1 MKMKKILA
9 AVLSL
14 LMLLAL
20 FPTVALAADGE
31 GSGNAEGIKVSKT
44 AELAD
49 DGTYTINL
57 EAYATGTTT
66 TVTEKSNVPL
76 DVVMIIDQSGSMK
89 NYLTDLKAAVLKF
102 IENVRTNALAD
113 PENPVNH
120 RIAIVGFA
128 SNGTTYNDAKYENT
142 ELFIGRTQYNYNGGS
157 TGANDAAGKYGSA
170 LQDVS
175 TDAGY
180 NNLVASKDALAAYG
194 GTYPSAGYEMANGI
208 FAANPN
214 TDSEGNV
221 VRNRIIVFFTD
232 GEPGDGDSFSTNEAN
247 STIGKAYTSKNTY
260 GATVYTVGF
269 YSNASKNVTNFM
281 NYLSSNYPNAQS
293 MSATTN
299 TEYEYTPVYNVDT
312 DKTYYVYRDGQYR
325 EVTWRSTFYD
335 SKEAWREGFGN
346 GDKTYTPKNSA
357 DDKANTQFY
366 ERTEKTT
373 TTGGPGE
380 KSADKYY
387 MTTSDSSELEKIFQ
401 TISQD
406 IETPSTSV
414 TLGSSSVM
422 KDIIGTAFDL
432 PDGFTVSGNIS
443 VKTVAG
449 STTDGT
455 SINWDNENAVLSPA
469 GVKATADTENNKVEV
484 TGFNYADKYIA
495 PGHNGEKLVVTIT
508 GVEATEAAATGEAVP
523 TNGELSGIYENGEA
537 AVPVKKFERP
547 LTVIGNKTYVL
558 DYAKPAELTDLG
570 QSVTHLDADGMQR
583 FTTADLAGFAEK
595 YGTVS
600 YNGSNLTY
608 TPTTTNW
615 DGYDSFFA
623 FGTKDSGFSW
633 SKVSVLPANN
643 VYYEDDF
650 ITGESGVTVGIEY
663 TGKWDVD
670 KTASGG
676 NTETANNDVHGGWVE
691 NDTGLSDDTG
701 YSDGSAHKSDLT
713 NGGSATATFTFT
725 GTGVDIYSSTNADTG
740 TIIASLRGNDDS
752 GEKVSKAY
760 IIDNKAASGDYYQIP
775 TATFTGLPHG
785 TYTVTITVTTAAAAS
800 EGRYT
805 YYLDGIRVY
814 NPIQDLEGTDST
826 VQGAY
831 ENELSAT
838 FTEVRDLL
846 KSGYTAF
853 IDEGLD
859 ENGNRTGKSTVG
871 DYKTSEY
878 GPIAP
883 EHEIYLANGQSVVL
897 GLSGTADKY
906 YIGLKAPSGTATTA
920 NISAGGTNKTSVS
933 VSSASDLYYVVVPN
947 DGDTITVEN
956 TGDGLLSITKL
967 RTTLAAGSGA
977 SGVSF
982 LDLDDETA
990 LNTYTAFTSYSMVAY
1005 NAAPATEEELEEQEK
1020 PEVTEPEEPA
1030 QPETPEEEGPGEVI
1044 IENPTEPE
1052 KPADEV
1058 RDEFINWLTSLFNSM
1073 RKIIGRH

>member
-31 GSGNAEGIKVSKT
+31 GSGNAEGIVVSKT

-76 DVVMIIDQSGSMK
+76 DVVMIIDQSGSMDG
-89 NYLTDLKAAVLKF
+89 YLTDLKAAVLKF
-102 IENVRTNALAD
+102 IDNVRTNALAD

-128 SNGTTYNDAKYENT
+128 SNGTSYNDAKYENT

-157 TGANDAAGKYGSA
+157 TGANDAAGNYGSA

-180 NNLVASKDALAAYG
+180 NNLVASKDALDAYG

-208 FAANPN
+208 FNANPN

-269 YSNASKNVTNFM
+269 YSKASTKITNFM

-293 MSATTN
+293 MSATTK
-299 TEYEYTPVYNVDT
+299 TEYEYTPVYSVDKS
-312 DKTYYVYRDGQYR
+312 KTYYIQESNGSYSEVEYVTTLFDGSGWRTYRY
-325 EVTWRSTFYD
+325 
-335 SKEAWREGFGN
+335 
-346 GDKTYTPKNSA
+346 GDDYYPKTSA
-357 DDKANTQFY
+357 GDNDQSHTQFY
-366 ERTEKTT
+366 ERTEKTI

-380 KSADKYY
+380 KADSKYY

-455 SINWDNENAVLSPA
+455 TITWSTETPNPD
-469 GVKATADTENNKVEV
+469 GVIATADTVNNKVEV
-484 TGFNYADKYIA
+484 TGFDYADKYIA

-508 GVEATEAAATGEAVP
+508 GVEATEAAATGEQVP

-537 AVPVKKFERP
+537 TVPIKTFDQPK
-547 LTVIGNKTYVL
+547 TVIGNKTYVL

-570 QSVTHLDADGMQR
+570 QSVTHLDGEAMHKI
-583 FTTADLAGFAEK
+583 TTNSTALSED
-595 YGTVS
+595 YGNVS
-600 YNGSNLTY
+600 ISNGILTY
-608 TPTTTNW
+608 TPKTTNW

-623 FGTKDSGFSW
+623 FGKTTADNANSW

-650 ITGESGVTVGIEY
+650 ITNAETGVVGIVY
-663 TGKWDVD
+663 DGVWTVD
-670 KTASGG
+670 STASG
-676 NTETANNDVHGGWVE
+676 NTETANGSVQGWV
-691 NDTGLSDDTG
+691 DSLADDTQ

-725 GTGVDIYSSTNADTG
+725 GTGVDIYSRTNLNTG

-752 GEKVSKAY
+752 GAKVSKAF

-775 TATFTGLPHG
+775 TATFTDLPHG
-785 TYTVTITVTTAAAAS
+785 EYTVTITVTTAAAS

-814 NPIQDLEGTDST
+814 NPIQDLESEST
-826 VQGAY
+826 VQDAY
-831 ENELSAT
+831 KNELSAT
-838 FTEVRDLL
+838 FTEVRTLL
-846 KSGYTAF
+846 NSQDSTAY
-853 IDEGLD
+853 IDEGLT
-859 ENGNRTGKSTVG
+859 EEGKPNGQWFVG
-871 DYKTSEY
+871 DYSGSDTGKL
-878 GPIAP
+878 AP
-883 EHEIYLANGQSVVL
+883 EHEVYLG
-897 GLSGTADKY
+897 SGEAVAINVTGASNY
-906 YIGLKAPSGTATTA
+906 YIGLKAPLGGTAAAEIT
-920 NISAGGTNKTSVS
+920 AGGTTKSPIT
-933 VSSASDLYYVVVPN
+933 VSSASDLYYSISPDGNGIIVVK
-947 DGDTITVEN
+947 N
-956 TGDGLLSITKL
+956 TGDSLLSITKL
-967 RTTLAAGSGA
+967 RTTFAPDSGA

-982 LDLDDETA
+982 LSLDDDTA
-990 LNTYTAFTSYSMVAY
+990 LTTYAAFSSYSLVAY

>member
-31 GSGNAEGIKVSKT
+31 GSGNAEGIVVSKT

-76 DVVMIIDQSGSMK
+76 DVVMIIDQSGSMDD
-89 NYLTDLKAAVLKF
+89 YLTDLKAAVLKF
-102 IENVRTNALAD
+102 IDNVRTNALAD
-113 PENPVNH
+113 RENPVNH

-128 SNGTTYNDAKYENT
+128 SNGTSYNDAKYENT

-157 TGANDAAGKYGSA
+157 TGAKDAAGNYGSA

-180 NNLVASKDALAAYG
+180 NNLVASKNALDAYG

-232 GEPGDGDSFSTNEAN
+232 GEPGDGNSFSTNEAN

-269 YSNASKNVTNFM
+269 YSKASDNVTNFM
-281 NYLSSNYPNAQS
+281 NCLSSNYPTA
-293 MSATTN
+293 N
-299 TEYEYTPVYNVDT
+299 TMLDTVKYEYVPVYAGDLDT
-312 DKTYYVYRDGQYR
+312 SKSYYIDDQGKTEVNYYPWSG
-325 EVTWRSTFYD
+325 TWRTSRLV
-335 SKEAWREGFGN
+335 K
-346 GDKTYTPKNSA
+346 YTPKTSA
-357 DDKANTQFY
+357 EDGTNTQFY
-366 ERTEKTT
+366 E
-373 TTGGPGE
+373 
-380 KSADKYY
+380 KSLVSRGKYY
-387 MTTSDSSELEKIFQ
+387 MTTSNSSELENIFQ

-414 TLGSSSVM
+414 TLNSSSVM

-432 PDGFTVSGNIS
+432 PAEFTEASNIS

-455 SINWDNENAVLSPA
+455 TITWGAETPNPD
-469 GVKATADTENNKVEV
+469 GVIAMADTENNKVEV
-484 TGFNYADKYIA
+484 TGFNYAGKYIA
-495 PGHNGEKLVVTIT
+495 PGHDGEKLVVTIT

-537 AVPVKKFERP
+537 AVPVKKFDQP

-558 DYAKPAELTDLG
+558 DYAKPAELTELG
-570 QSVTHLDADGMQR
+570 QSVTHLDADDMQR
-583 FTTADLAGFAEK
+583 FTTPDPSGFAEK

-600 YNGSNLTY
+600 YDGSKLTY

-623 FGTKDSGFSW
+623 FGTKDSGYSW

-650 ITGESGVTVGIEY
+650 ITNAETGVVGIEY
-663 TGKWDVD
+663 SGKWDVD
-670 KTASGG
+670 NTASGG
-676 NTETANNDVHGGWVE
+676 NTETANGSVQGWV
-691 NDTGLSDDTG
+691 DSLADDTA
-701 YSDGSAHKSDLT
+701 YSDGSAHKADASSG
-713 NGGSATATFTFT
+713 NKATATFTFT
-725 GTGVDIYSSTNADTG
+725 GTGVDIYSKTDMTTG
-740 TIIASLRGNDDS
+740 TIIATLKNSANN
-752 GEKVSKAY
+752 ENKVSKTF
-760 IIDNKAASGDYYQIP
+760 IVDNKSASGTYYQIP
-775 TATFTGLPHG
+775 TVTFSGLDHG
-785 TYTVTITVTTAAAAS
+785 EYTVTITVTTGAAND
-800 EGRYT
+800 GNRCT

-814 NPIQDLEGTDST
+814 NPIQDLEGDST

-831 ENELSAT
+831 GKENLGVT
-838 FTEVRDLL
+838 FAEVRDILIDAANS
-846 KSGYTAF
+846 SGAGVVNGAVF
-853 IDEGLD
+853 IDQVED
-859 ENGNRTGKSTVG
+859 ETGVMTNVLG
-871 DYKTSEY
+871 TYEDL
-878 GPIAP
+878 GPKN
-883 EHEIYLANGQSVVL
+883 EVYLAAGQAITFNV
-897 GLSGTADKY
+897 SGQGNLY
-906 YIGLKAPSGTATTA
+906 VGLKAPNGSTTAAFSDSENAATTEV
-920 NISAGGTNKTSVS
+920 GH
-933 VSSASDLYYVVVPN
+933 ASDLYYRVTPDGNSNVV
-947 DGDTITVEN
+947 IKN
-956 TGDGLLSITKL
+956 TGTKLLSVTKL
-967 RTTLAAGSGA
+967 RFTNDMSTMSINLDNAVQS
-977 SGVSF
+977 VSTF
-982 LDLDDETA
+982 SLR
-990 LNTYTAFTSYSMVAY
+990 SVVAY

-1030 QPETPEEEGPGEVI
+1030 EPETPEEEGPGDVVI
-1044 IENPTEPE
+1044 DNPTEPE

-1058 RDEFINWLTSLFNSM
+1058 RNEFINWLTDLFNSM
-1073 RKIIGRH
+1073 RKIIGRR

>member
-66 TVTEKSNVPL
+66 TVTETKAVPL
-76 DVVMIIDQSGSMK
+76 DIVLVLDQSGSMYQSNYIGSLK
-89 NYLTDLKAAVLKF
+89 NAVTNFVNTISAKAIANEV
-102 IENVRTNALAD
+102 TY
-113 PENPVNH
+113 
-120 RIAIVGFA
+120 RIAIAGFA
-128 SNGTTYNDAKYENT
+128 SDQDDGQSTSGTVSSGSSTSSWINT
-142 ELFIGRTQYNYNGGS
+142 GLFINGS
-157 TGANDAAGKYGSA
+157 LKNYGSSSDNNTTQLTSGDYQAA
-170 LQDVS
+170 LVPVN
-175 TDAGY
+175 TDGAVTSSITTAISNIAGSG
-180 NNLVASKDALAAYG
+180 ATRTSYG
-194 GTYPSAGYEMANGI
+194 MEMANQV
-208 FAANPN
+208 FANNAKL
-214 TDSEGNV
+214 SEDAQRIV
-221 VRNRIIVFFTD
+221 VVFTD
-232 GEPGDGDSFSTNEAN
+232 GEPGRTGYNTTEAN
-247 STIGKAYTSKNTY
+247 SALSKAYDTKNTY
-260 GATVYTVGF
+260 GATVYTVGL
-269 YSNASKNVTNFM
+269 YSDASENVTNFM
-281 NYLSSNYPNAQS
+281 NCLSSNYPTAQ
-293 MSATTN
+293 TVLN
-299 TEYEYTPVYNVDT
+299 TVEYEYVPVYELDEN
-312 DKTYYVYRDGQYR
+312 KSYYLDQNG
-325 EVTWRSTFYD
+325 EVEVSFFDWYGTPGWRTS
-335 SKEAWREGFGN
+335 WRGEN
-346 GDKTYTPKNSA
+346 ITPKTSA
-357 DDKANTQFY
+357 EDSDSSHTQFY
-366 ERTEKTT
+366 E
-373 TTGGPGE
+373 
-380 KSADKYY
+380 KSLVSRGKYY
-387 MTTSDSSELEKIFQ
+387 MTTSDSSELDKIFQ

-432 PDGFTVSGNIS
+432 PDGFTVSGNITI
-443 VKTVAG
+443 KTVAG

-455 SINWDNENAVLSPA
+455 TITWGAETPNPA
-469 GVKATADTENNKVEV
+469 GVYATADTVNNKVEV
-484 TGFNYADKYIA
+484 TGFDYAGKYIA
-495 PGHNGEKLVVTIT
+495 PEHPGEKLVVTIT
-508 GVEATEAAATGEAVP
+508 GVEATEAAATGEQVP
-523 TNGELSGIYENGEA
+523 TNGELSGIYADGNQE
-537 AVPVKKFERP
+537 VPVKAFDQPK
-547 LTVIGNKTYVL
+547 TVIGNKTYVL

-570 QSVTHLDADGMQR
+570 QSVTHLDGAAMHKFTESSAALSETYGNVSISDGI
-583 FTTADLAGFAEK
+583 
-595 YGTVS
+595 
-600 YNGSNLTY
+600 LTY
-608 TPTTTNW
+608 TPKTTNW

-623 FGTKDSGFSW
+623 FGKTTADNANSW

-650 ITGESGVTVGIEY
+650 VTNKETGVVGIEY
-663 TGKWDVD
+663 TGKWEVD
-670 KTASGG
+670 GTASG
-676 NTETANNDVHGGWVE
+676 NTETANGSVQGWV
-691 NDTGLSDDTG
+691 DSLADDTQ

-725 GTGVDIYSSTNADTG
+725 GTGVDIYSRTNATTG

-752 GEKVSKAY
+752 GAKVSKAF

-775 TATFTGLPHG
+775 TATFTDLPHG
-785 TYTVTITVTTAAAAS
+785 TYTVTITVTTAAAS

-814 NPIQDLEGTDST
+814 NPIQDLEKDDST

-838 FTEVRDLL
+838 FTEVRTLL
-846 KSGYTAF
+846 NSQDSTAY
-853 IDEGLD
+853 IDEGLTEEGKPD
-859 ENGNRTGKSTVG
+859 GQWFVDDYSASDTGKL
-871 DYKTSEY
+871 
-878 GPIAP
+878 AP
-883 EHEIYLANGQSVVL
+883 EHEVYLN
-897 GLSGTADKY
+897 SGEAVAINVTGASNY
-906 YIGLKAPSGTATTA
+906 YIGLKAPLGGTAAAEIT
-920 NISAGGTNKTSVS
+920 AGGTTKSPIT
-933 VSSASDLYYVVVPN
+933 VSSASDLYYSISPDGKGIIVVK
-947 DGDTITVEN
+947 N
-956 TGDGLLSITKL
+956 TGESLLSITKL
-967 RTTLAAGSGA
+967 RTTFAPDSGA

-982 LDLDDETA
+982 LSLDDETA